1 MNLNS
6 PKSSKN
12 LSHGSTPVPHGST
25 PFANGSC
32 PFLTVPSR
40 FLIPIFYRFLLKTQD
55 VSNEIYLLP
64 ILVEGAEVT
73 LEPTMSWFGKQ
84 NLWNRSCNSWFVASS
99 HATGR
104 LFPHRASGNPL
115 KLKLN
120 WVSSLAFTD
129 PDLWK
134 PTTSTIGP
142 FFRI

>member
-1 MNLNS
+1 MMNLNS

-73 LEPTMSWFGKQ
+73 LEPTMS
-84 NLWNRSCNSWFVASS
+84 
-99 HATGR
+99 
-104 LFPHRASGNPL
+104 
-115 KLKLN
+115 
-120 WVSSLAFTD
+120 
-129 PDLWK
+129 
-134 PTTSTIGP
+134 
-142 FFRI
+142 